1 MISGGINDVSTII
14 RMDILTTGARGVRLI
29 TTGARGFRLL
39 KPISMSR
46 YWSFHTQGTQ
56 TEDVTLLFTLG
67 AIFLNK
73 HPFVTLSG
81 WQAGRGKAPSKIV
94 GIGDSVLS
102 GPQGTI

>member
-1 MISGGINDVSTII
+1 MCDFGGIYDVSTII

-56 TEDVTLLFTLG
+56 TEDGVIPINHLGIAYRGNPTL
-67 AIFLNK
+67 K
-73 HPFVTLSG
+73 C
-81 WQAGRGKAPSKIV
+81 KALLIPYS
-94 GIGDSVLS
+94 DN
-102 GPQGTI
+102 P